1 MEKKT
6 FLNTW
11 KDIPS
16 TNEIQFTIENVECTS
31 DGIQTKMAQNNV
43 SLQHDGDFDLIL
55 SISGVYC
62 GQENS
67 RGPGHDLPVDEVDQR
82 DLGTDGD
89 QTRSRQPQ
97 HHPLLQVSSDGGE
110 KANSQHLTNTCIL
123 LKVAQ
128 PIFQVYDAILHN

>member
-43 SLQHDGDFDLIL
+43 SLQSVRG
-55 SISGVYC
+55 ISV
-62 GQENS
+62 
-67 RGPGHDLPVDEVDQR
+67 
-82 DLGTDGD
+82 
-89 QTRSRQPQ
+89 
-97 HHPLLQVSSDGGE
+97 
-110 KANSQHLTNTCIL
+110 
-123 LKVAQ
+123 
-128 PIFQVYDAILHN
+128 

>member
-11 KDIPS
+11 KDIPA
-16 TNEIQFTIENVECTS
+16 TNEIQYTIENVECTS
-31 DGIQTKMAQNNV
+31 DGIQTKMSQNNV
-43 SLQHDGDFDLIL
+43 SNLRGFLANLYHDCPGLHR
-55 SISGVYC
+55 
-62 GQENS
+62 GQEDT
-67 RGPGHDLPVDEVDQR
+67 GGAGHDLPVDEADQWY
-82 DLGTDGD
+82 LGTDGD
-89 QTRSRQPQ
+89 QARSRQPQ
-97 HHPLLQVSSDGGE
+97 HHPLIQVSSDGGE

>member
-43 SLQHDGDFDLIL
+43 SLQHG
-55 SISGVYC
+55 G
-62 GQENS
+62 
-67 RGPGHDLPVDEVDQR
+67 
-82 DLGTDGD
+82 DLGLIWTYF
-89 QTRSRQPQ
+89 RRLLW
-97 HHPLLQVSSDGGE
+97 PLGG
-110 KANSQHLTNTCIL
+110 L
-123 LKVAQ
+123 
-128 PIFQVYDAILHN
+128 